1 MKDCSNSS
9 ALAMELL
16 QSCTKA
22 SIWKISLKKMRLKM
36 LSVICLPFCLGDNG
50 LMMNELYEYLLYRE
64 KMSGMYFEIISV

>member
-1 MKDCSNSS
+1 
-9 ALAMELL
+9 
-16 QSCTKA
+16 
-22 SIWKISLKKMRLKM
+22 M